1 MQLLVGGDP
10 WVIDLARALR
20 SAGLDVLM
28 WAASQ
33 DQRKQIQQAAL
44 ELAPGELLA
53 SAAGEGAELEGITTV
68 LLLTGEDDFNALA
81 CTVLDGNPD
90 TSVYRLGPRHPTH
103 GVVPLH
109 PHSDRPRH
117 RPAPQLRR
125 PHHHHTCRRQ
135 FHARNRHLVPDHP
148 RRRRGRACAGRVTPR
163 RLATGTAVRP

>member
-1 MQLLVGGDP
+1 LEGERLLPGAALVGGDP

-53 SAAGEGAELEGITTV
+53 SATGEGAELEGITTV

-90 TSVYRLGPRHPTH
+90 TSVYRLAPRHPTH
-103 GVVPLH
+103 GVVPSS
-109 PHSDRPRH
+109 PPI
-117 RPAPQLRR
+117 
-125 PHHHHTCRRQ
+125 
-135 FHARNRHLVPDHP
+135 
-148 RRRRGRACAGRVTPR
+148 
-163 RLATGTAVRP
+163 